1 MNNFNFLNNEKEK
14 RLYIIIS
21 GLSGGKDEGLVK
33 DLSSALI
40 KSGSILNIQFCNDPL
55 YKEEMLEE
63 VDKLTFEYCFKRLDR
78 EIKYATKNHKRN
90 FNEIIFV
97 GHSFSALIS
106 IYYLY
111 RNFKKKKNMLY
122 KLTLLDKSS
131 SVDILKFMKTDQK
144 DITLS
149 NRLIKYLEG
158 NNEIKMLGELKNNGV
173 KIKNIESSELDA
185 NHEFEGKKVRKTV
198 SGMIKNL

>member
-1 MNNFNFLNNEKEK
+1 MDNFNFLNNERESK
-14 RLYIIIS
+14 LYIIIS
-21 GLSGGKDEGLVK
+21 GLSGGKDESLVK

-40 KSGSILNIQFCNDPL
+40 KSGSVLNIQFCNDPY
-55 YKEEMLEE
+55 YKDEKLEE

-144 DITLS
+144 DVTL
-149 NRLIKYLEG
+149 NKRLIKYLEG
-158 NNEIKMLGELKNNGV
+158 NNEIKMLKELKNNGV
-173 KIKNIESSELDA
+173 KIKNIESSELGA
-185 NHEFEGKKVRKTV
+185 NHEFEGKKVRKAL
-198 SGMIKNL
+198 SGMIKNQ